1 MALDWLSS
9 HDRDWVSRNRY
20 FLDAVWSRFWENGDW
35 PDPVDVLRELRAAD
49 PNRRVNAALAEMPA
63 ALGRREYAPPRLILS
78 IFGIACCS
86 EAQVLLRQYRDVS
99 RLALRRFDSP
109 GLPNRLTRADVVAE
123 LRLNETDADRL
134 SQVLMSDAPFLG
146 SGESTIASWDREVDP
161 RAEEFDGLNDT
172 EALISFLAD
181 QRQIAVERH
190 WGTEAPTAADS
201 EPGDWHT
208 SVSFWATVLSAL
220 ATVSTFV
227 LTVLRPPSFLGVAIL
242 GGLIGLT
249 VGLLW
254 RRSRRALVIVAVLI
268 GAGLGVAAGV
278 LFVQPPSHGPYR
290 YFVAST
296 GNAAVIIGSIE
307 PRHGAAQAQ
316 DTVLGLGDSTP
327 VNCLRRRGGEL
338 WAQLPNGSFV
348 PADLLTVEVG
358 GHPAP
363 SC

>member
-1 MALDWLSS
+1 MTLDWLSPQ
-9 HDRDWVSRNRY
+9 DRDWVSRNRY
-20 FLDAVWSRFWENGDW
+20 FLDAVWRRFWESGNW

-63 ALGRREYAPPRLILS
+63 ALGRREHAPSQLILS

-86 EAQVLLRQYRDVS
+86 EAQVLLRQYLDVS

-109 GLPNRLTRADVVAE
+109 ELPNRLTRADVVAE
-123 LRLNETDADRL
+123 LHLDETVADRL
-134 SQVLMSDAPFLG
+134 
-146 SGESTIASWDREVDP
+146 
-161 RAEEFDGLNDT
+161 
-172 EALISFLAD
+172 ALISFLAS
-181 QRQIAVERH
+181 QRRIAVEGH
-190 WGTEAPTAADS
+190 WEIKTPAATDGKT
-201 EPGDWHT
+201 GDFHT

-227 LTVLRPPSFLGVAIL
+227 LTVLRPPSFLGFAIL

-254 RRSRRALVIVAVLI
+254 RRSQRALVIVAVFI

-278 LFVQPPSHGPYR
+278 LFVQPPNHGPYR

-296 GNAAVIIGSIE
+296 GGAAVIIGSIE
-307 PRHGAAQAQ
+307 PRRGAAQARE
-316 DTVLGLGDSTP
+316 TVLGLGDSTP
-327 VNCLRRRGGEL
+327 VNCLRREGGEL